1 MLKTTKNGFSF
12 SRIKEESN
20 SMLQT
25 FSNFIN
31 NGISLFKKDES
42 AMTKEEKI
50 EKQHVMTFIYG
61 MVAGVIVY
69 HFLIGVVLI
78 AVVIGL
84 YGYSVQKTKTLM
96 SEDADKSIID
106 AEIRKK

>member
-1 MLKTTKNGFSF
+1 MFNKSKKGFTISKI
-12 SRIKEESN
+12 RKEST
-20 SMLQT
+20 SMLHT

-31 NGISLFKKDES
+31 NGITLFKKNES
-42 AMTKEEKI
+42 IMTKEEKI

-78 AVVIGL
+78 AVLIGL
-84 YGYSVQKTKTLM
+84 YSYSVQKTKSLM
-96 SEDADKSIID
+96 NDDVDEMVID
-106 AEIRKK
+106 AKISKK

>member
-1 MLKTTKNGFSF
+1 MFKTTKSTFSF
-12 SRIKEESN
+12 SKIKEESN
-20 SMLQT
+20 SILQT
-25 FSNFIN
+25 FSSFIN

-42 AMTKEEKI
+42 AMSKEEKI

-84 YGYSVQKTKTLM
+84 YAYSVQKTKSIM
-96 SEDADKSIID
+96 RGDIDDNIID
-106 AEIRKK
+106 AEITKK

>member
-1 MLKTTKNGFSF
+1 MFNTTKKGFSI
-12 SRIKEESN
+12 SKIKEGSN
-20 SMLQT
+20 SIVQT
-25 FSNFIN
+25 LSDFISD
-31 NGISLFKKDES
+31 GVALFKKDES
-42 AMTKEEKI
+42 SMTKEEKV
-50 EKQHVMTFIYG
+50 EKQHVMTFLYG

-96 SEDADKSIID
+96 NEESNEDPIETKIT
-106 AEIRKK
+106 KK

>member
-1 MLKTTKNGFSF
+1 MFSGNKKGFTI
-12 SRIKEESN
+12 SRIKEGSS

-25 FSNFIN
+25 VSNFIN
-31 NGISLFKKDES
+31 NGISLFKKSE
-42 AMTKEEKI
+42 ATMTKEEKI
-50 EKQHVMTFIYG
+50 EKQHIMTFVYG

-96 SEDADKSIID
+96 NDEKDETVID
-106 AEIRKK
+106 AKISKK

>member
-1 MLKTTKNGFSF
+1 MLNKGKSKLSIFKF
-12 SRIKEESN
+12 KKES
-20 SMLQT
+20 SSILQT
-25 FSNFIN
+25 FNSFIQN
-31 NGISLFKKDES
+31 TMKLFKKDES
-42 AMTKEEKI
+42 QMSKEEKV

-84 YGYSVQKTKTLM
+84 YGYSVQKTKALMDDDLSETTLE
-96 SEDADKSIID
+96 SKNS
-106 AEIRKK
+106 KT

>member
-1 MLKTTKNGFSF
+1 MFKTTKSTFSF
-12 SRIKEESN
+12 SKIKEESN

-25 FSNFIN
+25 FSSFIN
-31 NGISLFKKDES
+31 NGISLFEKDES

-84 YGYSVQKTKTLM
+84 YGYSVQKTKSIM
-96 SEDADKSIID
+96 RGDIDDNIID
-106 AEIRKK
+106 AEITKK

>member
-1 MLKTTKNGFSF
+1 MFKKKSGFSI
-12 SRIKEESN
+12 SKIKEES
-20 SMLQT
+20 SSILQT
-25 FSNFIN
+25 FSNFIT
-31 NGISLFKKDES
+31 NGVSLFKKDELS
-42 AMTKEEKI
+42 MTKEEKV
-50 EKQHVMTFIYG
+50 EKQHVMTFVYG

-96 SEDADKSIID
+96 NEELDNSVID
-106 AEIRKK
+106 AKISKK

>member
-1 MLKTTKNGFSF
+1 MFKKKSKFSI
-12 SRIKEESN
+12 SKIKEESN

-31 NGISLFKKDES
+31 NGVGLFKKDES
-42 AMTKEEKI
+42 TMTKEEKI
-50 EKQHVMTFIYG
+50 EKQHVMTFVYG

-96 SEDADKSIID
+96 NEDSDKNVID
-106 AEIRKK
+106 AEISKK